1 MKKKDIQ
8 EEHLQIISDCEDRE
22 SKLTDWETTFLDSV
36 RNRIERNLFLTEK
49 QEEILDKIWEKCTK
63 EG

>member
-22 SKLTDWETTFLDSV
+22 SKLTDWETTFLDSL
-36 RNRIERNLFLTEK
+36 RNRIERGFFLTEK
-49 QEEILDKIWEKCTK
+49 QEETLEKVWFKCTK